1 MSVLSG
7 ENVQLIATVFL
18 GFSYDFKNPYII
30 ENSQDKSFIDFRCV
44 NEYDNPTIIF
54 CYGHRI
60 EELSYH
66 IDKFKNPFVLLS
78 HNSDY
83 NISDCSSTRKIIEC
97 KNLIKWFAQNVEY
110 IHDKIHFLPIGIAN
124 QMWDHGNL
132 SIFQNITDFN
142 KDKHIYM
149 CFNISTNR
157 ELRTQ
162 CLNTL
167 SSKIDFLSTIPPF
180 ENIRLLKRYRFCVC
194 PEGNGLDTHRLWE
207 ALNVKT
213 VPILIKNAFSM
224 NIKNVTNIPMVL
236 LDSWNDLDPSNLP
249 EYDTFDFEN
258 CQHFLSLQFYKDLI
272 LQTAVHPDLIA

>member
-44 NEYDNPTIIF
+44 NEYDNPSIMF

-60 EELSYH
+60 EELSFH
-66 IDKFKNPFVLLS
+66 IGKFKNPFVLLS

-83 NISDCSSTRKIIEC
+83 NISDCSSTRRIIEC

-142 KDKHIYM
+142 KDKNIYM

-167 SSKIDFLSTIPPF
+167 SSKIDFLSTISPF
-180 ENIRLLKRYRFCVC
+180 ENIRLLKRYRYCVC

-207 ALNVKT
+207 ALNVRT

-224 NIKNVTNIPMVL
+224 NIKNVTNIPMIL
-236 LDSWNDLDPSNLP
+236 IDSWDDLDPSNLP
-249 EYDTFDFEN
+249 EYDTFDFES
-258 CQHFLSLQFYKDLI
+258 CKHFLSLQFYKDLI
-272 LQTAVHPDLIA
+272 IQSAVHPDLIA